1 MVRPLLTIT
10 VEIDGQIDLG
20 QGWLHEFPIWTQK
33 EKRYS
38 QFLRTDEPKPYKLAP
53 TVGEEQ
59 HDNTALQKLIDSV
72 NISSNI
78 NTLLQH
84 PSIQSKKTKEYQ
96 KQNKNEKNSK
106 KKNKKRGKKKTKK
119 YASIESLDHD
129 KINLDDVSPKIHVIP
144 RKGVTRA
151 IDTER
156 SKEIKARKIKED
168 TKINDFIQHIFK
180 QTLKVFNDIKSKT
193 TDSKLKHEIN
203 SLKHTFNEKFGK
215 FISETYN
222 HTLRTNL
229 GKQKII
235 LNTID
240 TSHKLLQRLINNLYK
255 DMNKES
261 LRTPLNE
268 VNVFQKEVDRE
279 RDLENKHACK
289 QFRICHLNDEFS
301 DFVSDIIVVILLSDD
316 GKVKQASDA
325 LTEAV
330 KNTDFDNVLNY
341 DLQNKLKS
349 YLGNI
354 EKWDAFMTRAMFI
367 AVKSLIRNKNKPIA
381 IYNSQDNYLANKTI
395 AFQNIINLADE
406 KLPKNDNVNEWE
418 KIKQDLIDWKE
429 DKNKEPLKIAENFV
443 RHFKEKVLDKLDY
456 DGRKQFNK
464 SMEVL
469 LSHF

>member
-1 MVRPLLTIT
+1 MYRPILSIT

-20 QGWLHEFPIWTQK
+20 RGWLQEFPIWTQK
-33 EKRYS
+33 EKTHSR
-38 QFLRTDEPKPYKLAP
+38 FLRTDEPKSYKLAA
-53 TVGEEQ
+53 TGEEDTR
-59 HDNTALQKLIDSV
+59 HDNIAVQKFIDSV

-78 NTLLQH
+78 NTLH
-84 PSIQSKKTKEYQ
+84 KIQSNKKKEYL
-96 KQNKNEKNSK
+96 KQNKKEKNSK
-106 KKNKKRGKKKTKK
+106 KKNKKRGNKKTQ
-119 YASIESLDHD
+119 YSASMDSLDHD
-129 KINLDDVSPKIHVIP
+129 KINLDDVSPKLDAKP
-144 RKGVTRA
+144 KKGATRG
-151 IDTER
+151 IDIKT
-156 SKEIKARKIKED
+156 SKEIKARKVKED
-168 TKINDFIQHIFK
+168 RKINDFIQHIFK
-180 QTLKVFNDIKSKT
+180 QTLKVLNDIKSKT
-193 TDSKLKHEIN
+193 ANNQLKNEIN

-215 FISETYN
+215 FMSETYN

-261 LRTPLNE
+261 LRTEINA
-268 VNVFQKEVDRE
+268 VNAFQKEVDRE

-289 QFRICHLNDEFS
+289 QFNICHLNDEFS
-301 DFVSDIIVVILLSDD
+301 DFVSDIIVIILLSDD
-316 GKVKQASDA
+316 RKVKQASDA
-325 LTEAV
+325 LTEAI

-341 DLQNKLKS
+341 DLENKLKS

-367 AVKSLIRNKNKPIA
+367 AVKALIRNKNKPIA
-381 IYNSQDNYLANKTI
+381 IYNSQDNYLANKTV
-395 AFQNIINLADE
+395 AFQNIINLANE

-429 DKNKEPLKIAENFV
+429 DKNKEPLKIAESFI
-443 RHFKEKVLDKLDY
+443 RQFKKKVLDTLDF